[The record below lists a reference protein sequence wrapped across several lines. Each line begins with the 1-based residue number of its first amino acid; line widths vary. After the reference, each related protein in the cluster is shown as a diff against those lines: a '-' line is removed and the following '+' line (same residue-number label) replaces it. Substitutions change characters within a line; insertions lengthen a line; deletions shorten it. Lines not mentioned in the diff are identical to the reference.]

1 MVFDDEAPI
10 QVTREGTGWLFLTI
24 PEIPGAYFS
33 SVHMVWIVNAMAG
46 RPSDDLPDDRDTM
59 ITAQRSRAQD
69 RLFSILKIRT
79 YLGLTPAAA
88 PALAETL

>member
-1 MVFDDEAPI
+1 MIFDGEAPI
-10 QVTREGTGWLFLTI
+10 QVTREGTGWLFPTI

-33 SVHMVWIVNAMAG
+33 TVHIVWIVNAMAE
-46 RPSDDLPDDRDTM
+46 RRSDDLLDDRDTM
-59 ITAQRSRAQD
+59 ITAQRAQD

-79 YLGLTPAAA
+79 YLAPTPAAA